1 MNDGTDI
8 DYREPWAEAPP
19 AADQAADAREHE
31 RTFTEAGVVRFCDY
45 HDARD
50 EDER

>member
-1 MNDGTDI
+1 MNDKSDI
-8 DYREPWAEAPP
+8 DYREPWAEAQP
-19 AADQAADAREHE
+19 AADQAAAARDGECI
-31 RTFTEAGVVRFCDY
+31 FTEAGVVRFCDY